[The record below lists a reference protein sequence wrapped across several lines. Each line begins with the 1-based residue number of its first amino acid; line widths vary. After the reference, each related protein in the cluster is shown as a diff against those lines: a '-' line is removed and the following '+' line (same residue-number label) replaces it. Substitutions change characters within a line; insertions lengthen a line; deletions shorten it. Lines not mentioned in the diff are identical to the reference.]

1 MDRRDFLKKS
11 AMAAVAG
18 AVIASPLGS
27 FAAQDSHN
35 NTKTHS
41 RNMKVL
47 LINGSPRQNGNT
59 HLALTEAAKQLEK
72 NGIATELMQIG
83 ASAIHGCIACNHCS
97 NTGRCVFDDDLCNRA
112 IDLMSQ
118 CDALIVGSPTYYG
131 QPNGTVLS
139 LMQRMSYA
147 ASEVMQN
154 KPAAAVAV
162 CRRGGA
168 SAVYQ
173 TLLMP
178 FQMLNMPVVTSQY
191 WNIVYGRTE
200 GEAALDA
207 EGLQTM
213 RTMADNMAFL
223 LKRIHADGNPQY
235 PKREPHQTTSFIK

>member
-1 MDRRDFLKKS
+1 
-11 AMAAVAG
+11 
-18 AVIASPLGS
+18 
-27 FAAQDSHN
+27 
-35 NTKTHS
+35 
-41 RNMKVL
+41 MKVL
-47 LINGSPRQNGNT
+47 LINGSPRQSGNT

-139 LMQRMSYA
+139 LIQRMSYA

-213 RTMADNMAFL
+213 RAMADNMAFL